1 MYYPLRRSILPT
13 FLRKQSSMAS
23 KTYSGH
29 LLCAIPFPEPKTVIE
44 DIQRSH
50 PNLKVT
56 FIQTRL
62 LQSGTQKQNLPIG
75 NAMSHTLSFE

>member
-1 MYYPLRRSILPT
+1 M
-13 FLRKQSSMAS
+13 MAN

-29 LLCAIPFPEPKTVIE
+29 LLCAIPFPEPKHVI
-44 DIQRSH
+44 DSIRLFH

-62 LQSGTQKQNLPIG
+62 PQPGNQTQHLPAG
-75 NAMSHTLSFE
+75 NILDLAFCF